1 MIKHFFTALL
11 FPSIILIA
19 CSCKDKAAVD
29 VNATRFEQLTHNA
42 HLEAKNVRYLIWNS
56 SSCGGCRSISVN
68 LMRSNKTLGNT
79 ILIVPLVYANQAF
92 GIKKDRLFVDS
103 SGIFDKL
110 YFGIDN
116 IGIANVEDG
125 KVINIRNY
133 NPDAMDSL
141 KVDIGR

>member
-1 MIKHFFTALL
+1 
-11 FPSIILIA
+11 
-19 CSCKDKAAVD
+19 
-29 VNATRFEQLTHNA
+29 
-42 HLEAKNVRYLIWNS
+42 
-56 SSCGGCRSISVN
+56 
-68 LMRSNKTLGNT
+68 MRSNKTLGNT